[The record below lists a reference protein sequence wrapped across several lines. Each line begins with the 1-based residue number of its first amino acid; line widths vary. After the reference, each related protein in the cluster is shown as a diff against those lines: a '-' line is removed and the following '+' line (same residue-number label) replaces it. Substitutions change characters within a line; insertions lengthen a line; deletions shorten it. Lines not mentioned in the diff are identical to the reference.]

1 MKQDKVPFKE
11 INEDLLREG
20 KATGREYEIIMSM
33 GQAGLKTGCCKCG
46 ADFRPEPF
54 HWSFYEVGSEKKHYF
69 ICYDCVDEIWMAGGR
84 IYIPEYKGFCKSMS
98 NTPQP
103 TVFTVSVEEI
113 RKFDRMFRLLDGRPI
128 LDDTFTE
135 EERECLLDEIK
146 AWC

>member
-1 MKQDKVPFKE
+1 MKQNKFPLKE
-11 INEDLLREG
+11 IKDDLMKER
-20 KATGREYEIIMSM
+20 KAIPREYEIITSL
-33 GQAGLKTGCCKCG
+33 GQAGLKTGCCKCSG
-46 ADFRPEPF
+46 LYRPVPI
-54 HWSFYEVGSEKKHYF
+54 HWSFYEVGSEKKYYF

-113 RKFDRMFRLLDGRPI
+113 KKFDRMLRLLDGRPI

-135 EERECLLDEIK
+135 EERERLLDEVK
-146 AWC
+146 AWH